1 MRGCTSREPTLVGKP
16 SPLML
21 DYLCSEFGL
30 ERHRVCMVG
39 DRTKTRKSN
48 KLAPC
53 LTMSQRP
60 SERLSKLFR
69 ASILS

>member
-1 MRGCTSREPTLVGKP
+1 
-16 SPLML
+16 ML